1 VGKLGKLNLRSDVPD
16 KDKITVRLFANLREV
31 VGEREITVTVPS
43 GVTVS
48 CLNNEIFRKYPQLKS
63 FSNKFVTSVN
73 CKVTTGDTIITSS
86 DEIALLPP
94 VSGG

>member
-1 VGKLGKLNLRSDVPD
+1 VGKLNLRSNVSDN
-16 KDKITVRLFANLREV
+16 DKIKVRLFAILREV
-31 VGEREITVTVPS
+31 VGEGEITITVPS

-48 CLNNEIFRKYPQLKS
+48 YLNNEILKKYPQLRS

>member
-1 VGKLGKLNLRSDVPD
+1 VDKLELRSDLPD
-16 KDKITVRLFANLREV
+16 NNKIKVRLFANLREL
-31 VGEREITVTVPS
+31 VGEREITISLPG
-43 GVTVS
+43 GVTVDH
-48 CLNNEIFRKYPQLKS
+48 LNNEILKRYPQLES

>member
-1 VGKLGKLNLRSDVPD
+1 VDKLELRSDIPD
-16 KDKITVRLFANLREV
+16 NNKIKVRLFADLREL
-31 VGEREITVTVPS
+31 VGEREITITVPT

-48 CLNNEIFRKYPQLKS
+48 YLNNEILKRYPQLKS

>member
-1 VGKLGKLNLRSDVPD
+1 VDKLKLRSDIPD
-16 KDKITVRLFANLREV
+16 NDKIKVRLFANLREL
-31 VGEREITVTVPS
+31 VGESEITITVPG

-48 CLNNEIFRKYPQLKS
+48 YLNNEILNKYPQLKS
-63 FSNKFVTSVN
+63 FSNKFVT
-73 CKVTTGDTIITSS
+73 TDDTVITSS

>member
-1 VGKLGKLNLRSDVPD
+1 MRSNVSDN
-16 KDKITVRLFANLREV
+16 DKIKVRLFAILREV
-31 VGEREITVTVPS
+31 VGEREITITVPS

-48 CLNNEIFRKYPQLKS
+48 YLNNEILKKYPQLNS
-63 FSNKFVTSVN
+63 FGNKFVTSVN
-73 CKVTTGDTIITSS
+73 CKVTTGETIITSS

>member
-1 VGKLGKLNLRSDVPD
+1 MKSNVSEN
-16 KDKITVRLFANLREV
+16 DKIKVRLFAVLREV
-31 VGEREITVTVPS
+31 VGEREITITVPS
-43 GVTVS
+43 GITVS
-48 CLNNEIFRKYPQLKS
+48 YLNNVILMKYPQLKS

-73 CKVTTGDTIITSS
+73 CKVTTGDTVITSS

>member
-1 VGKLGKLNLRSDVPD
+1 LRSDIPD
-16 KDKITVRLFANLREV
+16 NDKIKVRLFANLREL
-31 VGEREITVTVPS
+31 VGEREITITVPD

-48 CLNNEIFRKYPQLKS
+48 YLNNEILNKYPQLKS
-63 FSNKFVTSVN
+63 FSNKFVTSIN
-73 CKVTTGDTIITSS
+73 CKVTTGDTVITSS

>member
-1 VGKLGKLNLRSDVPD
+1 MRSDIPANYNL
-16 KDKITVRLFANLREV
+16 KVRLFAILRDV
-31 VGEREITVTVPS
+31 VGEREITITVPS

-48 CLNNEIFRKYPQLKS
+48 YLNNEILKKYPQLRS

-73 CKVTTGDTIITSS
+73 CKVTNGDTIISSS

>member
-1 VGKLGKLNLRSDVPD
+1 MRSDIQGN
-16 KDKITVRLFANLREV
+16 DKIKVRLFAILREM
-31 VGEREITVTVPS
+31 VGEREITITVPT
-43 GVTVS
+43 GITVS
-48 CLNNEIFRKYPQLKS
+48 KLNNEILKKYPQLKS

-73 CKVTTGDTIITSS
+73 CKITTGDTIITSK

>member
-1 VGKLGKLNLRSDVPD
+1 MTSDKYNNKIKVKLFAILRERVGESEIT
-16 KDKITVRLFANLREV
+16 ITVPT
-31 VGEREITVTVPS
+31 GITVNR
-43 GVTVS
+43 
-48 CLNNEIFRKYPQLKS
+48 LNSEILKKYPQLRS

-73 CKVTTGDTIITSS
+73 CKVTTGDTIITSK

>member
-1 VGKLGKLNLRSDVPD
+1 MRSDIPANYNL
-16 KDKITVRLFANLREV
+16 KVRLFAILKDV
-31 VGEREITVTVPS
+31 VGEREITITVPS

-48 CLNNEIFRKYPQLKS
+48 YLNNEILKKYPQLRS

-73 CKVTTGDTIITSS
+73 YKVTNGDTTISSS

>member
-1 VGKLGKLNLRSDVPD
+1 MRDN
-16 KDKITVRLFANLREV
+16 DKIKVRLFAILREL
-31 VGEREITVTVPS
+31 VGEREIIIAVPS

-48 CLNNEIFRKYPQLKS
+48 YLNNEILKKYPQLKS

-73 CKVTTGDTIITSS
+73 CRVTPGNTIITSS

>member
-1 VGKLGKLNLRSDVPD
+1 MDRLKLRSDILGNDEIKV
-16 KDKITVRLFANLREV
+16 KLFAILRERVGESEITITVPT
-31 VGEREITVTVPS
+31 GITVNQ
-43 GVTVS
+43 
-48 CLNNEIFRKYPQLKS
+48 LNSEILNKFPQLKS

-73 CKVTTGDTIITSS
+73 CKVTSGDTIITSK

>member
-1 VGKLGKLNLRSDVPD
+1 MRSDIPD
-16 KDKITVRLFANLREV
+16 NNKIKVRLFANLREL
-31 VGEREITVTVPS
+31 VGEREITITLLG
-43 GVTVS
+43 GVTVDH
-48 CLNNEIFRKYPQLKS
+48 LNNEILERYPQLKS

>member
-1 VGKLGKLNLRSDVPD
+1 MDKLELRSNIPD
-16 KDKITVRLFANLREV
+16 NDKIKVRLFANLREL
-31 VGEREITVTVPS
+31 VGEREITLTLPG
-43 GVTVS
+43 GVTVDH
-48 CLNNEIFRKYPQLKS
+48 LNNEILKRYPQLKS

>member
-1 VGKLGKLNLRSDVPD
+1 MGDKLELRSDIPD
-16 KDKITVRLFANLREV
+16 NDKIKVRLFANLREL
-31 VGEREITVTVPS
+31 VGEREITITVPG

-48 CLNNEIFRKYPQLKS
+48 YLNNEILNKYPQLKS

-73 CKVTTGDTIITSS
+73 CRVTTGDTVITSG

>member
-1 VGKLGKLNLRSDVPD
+1 MRSNVSDN
-16 KDKITVRLFANLREV
+16 DKIKVRLFAVLREL
-31 VGEREITVTVPS
+31 VGEREITITVPG

-48 CLNNEIFRKYPQLKS
+48 YLNNEILKKYPQLKS

-73 CKVTTGDTIITSS
+73 CRVTTGDTIITSS

>member
-1 VGKLGKLNLRSDVPD
+1 MKSNVSDN
-16 KDKITVRLFANLREV
+16 DKIKVKLFAILREV
-31 VGEREITVTVPS
+31 VGEREITITVPS

-48 CLNNEIFRKYPQLKS
+48 YLNNEILKKYPQLNL

>member
-1 VGKLGKLNLRSDVPD
+1 VGKLNLRSEVPD
-16 KDKITVRLFANLREV
+16 NDKITVRLFANLREV
-31 VGEREITVTVPS
+31 VGEREITIIVPS
-43 GVTVS
+43 GVTVRH
-48 CLNNEIFRKYPQLKS
+48 LNNEIFRKYPQLKS

-86 DEIALLPP
+86 DEVALLPP

>member
-1 VGKLGKLNLRSDVPD
+1 MKLDIQDN
-16 KDKITVRLFANLREV
+16 DKIKVKLFAILRER
-31 VGEREITVTVPS
+31 VGESEITITMPAGITVNQ
-43 GVTVS
+43 
-48 CLNNEIFRKYPQLKS
+48 LNSEILKKYPQLKS

-73 CKVTTGDTIITSS
+73 CKVTAGDTKITSK

>member
-1 VGKLGKLNLRSDVPD
+1 VDKLELRSDLPD
-16 KDKITVRLFANLREV
+16 NNKIKVRLFANLREL
-31 VGEREITVTVPS
+31 VGEREITITLLG
-43 GVTVS
+43 GVTVDH
-48 CLNNEIFRKYPQLKS
+48 LNNEILKRYPQLKS